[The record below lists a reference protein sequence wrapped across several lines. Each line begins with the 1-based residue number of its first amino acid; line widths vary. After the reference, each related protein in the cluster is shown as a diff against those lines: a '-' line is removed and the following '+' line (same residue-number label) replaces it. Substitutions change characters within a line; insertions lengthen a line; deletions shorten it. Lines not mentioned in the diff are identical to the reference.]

1 MSGEKVPYH
10 LRQNKHVERELF
22 LDILA
27 HVDRVHP
34 IKSYLYVGFGGAYL
48 EDFSVLHS
56 HFGNTAMLSLERES
70 WVYDRQLL
78 NVPYGCVKCRN
89 TTSLQFIQE
98 FEDIAANFRIAKN
111 VLIWFDYA
119 SAKQLRQQITEVHA
133 LTAKLKALDILKI
146 TLNANPS
153 VLGGDP
159 RLEREDALRLA
170 RLETLRARL
179 GDVTFLKEW
188 RPITSRR
195 LSILASWSELLTSRA
210 SAGFARRSCYYS
222 LWEFSLI
229 TIRTTKC

>member
-179 GDVTFLKEW
+179 GDYIPQGVEANN
-188 RPITSRR
+188 ITAAEYPG
-195 LSILASWSELLTSRA
+195 ILVRAMTSRA